1 MIDPVHRPLY
11 PALLQLI
18 GHFVERGLDTGF
30 VFLAARCARRTSRAD
45 DIIAYLDRERALESD
60 DVAEMDKRECRIG
73 FQALDQS
80 A

>member
-1 MIDPVHRPLY
+1 M
-11 PALLQLI
+11 I

-45 DIIAYLDRERALESD
+45 NIIAYLDWERALKSD
-60 DVAEMDKRECRIG
+60 DVAEMDNRRECRIG